1 MAGKYWRLLA
11 ALSLILLTPALLR
24 GQGTVDD
31 PNPRFAPK
39 LPPLRAFSSDRPRL
53 PDPSVFPRR
62 SPLFQGATAF
72 DRVVTAAG
80 IIFSGRVISIR
91 RVPLPTGE
99 GPASTMVT
107 FRVDRAIRGILTGQN
122 LTIHEWAGLWDRGEH
137 YRVGEHLMLF
147 LYPPSKLGLTSPVAG
162 AMGRFALDAKGRILM
177 NQQHS
182 ESLMAD
188 PTLGGKTVVPYA
200 DFLTAVRRSGREE

>member
-24 GQGTVDD
+24 GQGRVDD
-31 PNPRFAPK
+31 PDPKFPPK
-39 LPPLRAFSSDRPRL
+39 LPLRALSSDRPRL
-53 PDPSVFPRR
+53 PDPSVFPPR

-72 DRVVTAAG
+72 DHVVAAAG
-80 IIFSGRVISIR
+80 IIFAGRVISIR

-99 GPASTMVT
+99 GPASTMIT
-107 FRVDRAIRGILTGQN
+107 FQVDRGIRGILTGQN
-122 LTIHEWAGLWDRGEH
+122 LTIHEWAGLWDRGER

-182 ESLMAD
+182 ESLNAD
-188 PTLGGKTVVPYA
+188 PILGGKTAVPYA
-200 DFLTAVRRSGREE
+200 DFRTAMRRSSREE